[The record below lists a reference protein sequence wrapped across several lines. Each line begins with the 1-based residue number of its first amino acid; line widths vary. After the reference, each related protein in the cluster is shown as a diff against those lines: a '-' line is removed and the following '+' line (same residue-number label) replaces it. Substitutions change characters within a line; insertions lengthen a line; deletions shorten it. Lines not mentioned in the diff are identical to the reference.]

1 MYIFEFLYLNDCY
14 YKYIVLSYLIVVLI
28 SIFKQMQ
35 FDKNIR
41 VYLTRK
47 GKLQNGNRNAQNLRH
62 NHNYEEQKKKRTR
75 RTKKQLKE

>member
-28 SIFKQMQ
+28 SIFKQMR

-41 VYLTRK
+41 VYLTHK
-47 GKLQNGNRNAQNLRH
+47 GKLQNANRNVQNLRH
-62 NHNYEEQKKKRTR
+62 NHNYEKQEKKE
-75 RTKKQLKE
+75 LKEPRND